1 MPKIERSIT
10 INAPIAKVFEY
21 IADPKLT
28 PEWLPGMV
36 ETKDI
41 KQTEEG
47 VGSTHNW
54 IYKMSG
60 MTFEGKN
67 ITDEFIKDK
76 KIVIRSEGS
85 IKTLWNWDFGPQDNK
100 TKIDLSVEYTIP
112 MPVLGKLA
120 EKIVLKQ
127 NEREADL
134 ALTNIKA
141 KMES

>member
-10 INAPIAKVFEY
+10 INAPVSKVFEY

-28 PEWLPGMV
+28 PEWLPGMI

-41 KQTEEG
+41 KQTEDG

-85 IKTLWNWDFGPQDNK
+85 IKTLWNWNFNPQDNS
-100 TKIDLSVEYTIP
+100 TKLDLSVEYTVP

-134 ALTNIKA
+134 ALENIKA
-141 KMES
+141 KMEV

>member
-1 MPKIERSIT
+1 MPKIDRSIT
-10 INAPIAKVFEY
+10 INAPVKKVFEY

-28 PEWLPGMV
+28 PEWLPGMI

-41 KQTEEG
+41 NQTEDG

-54 IYKMSG
+54 VYKMSG

-67 ITDEFIKDK
+67 ITDEFIQDK

-85 IKTLWNWDFGPQDNK
+85 IKTLWNWNFEPHDNK
-100 TKIDLSVEYTIP
+100 TKINLSVEYTIP

-134 ALTNIKA
+134 ALSNIKA
-141 KMES
+141 KMEA